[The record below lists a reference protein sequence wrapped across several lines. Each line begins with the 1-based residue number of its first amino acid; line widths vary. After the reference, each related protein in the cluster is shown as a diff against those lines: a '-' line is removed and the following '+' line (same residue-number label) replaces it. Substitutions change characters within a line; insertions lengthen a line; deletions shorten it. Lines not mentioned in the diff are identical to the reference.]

1 MQQLSYGSKA
11 TRHYNLHHSQHT
23 MLSPTFQETE
33 DFAGT
38 EALLRKEIEDAWK
51 AQQGEDE

>member
-1 MQQLSYGSKA
+1 MQQQSLLKVANFY
-11 TRHYNLHHSQHT
+11 HSTHCGLRL
-23 MLSPTFQETE
+23 LSPTFQETE

-38 EALLRKEIEDAWK
+38 EALLRKEIENAWK